1 VNPGDSKNNPQ
12 GKVVDLTEGFRY
24 DKRTIGLHWAT
35 ATLVA
40 LLWCVGQSIDWFP
53 KGTPRISVRSGHIT
67 FGLLLGLLLLFRI
80 WWRRTGGRKLP
91 AAAVVGQQRVA
102 SLLHIGLYL
111 LLLATVSLGIAN
123 VWVRGDNIFQ
133 LFTVPQFAPGN
144 RELVEQVE
152 DTHALLANTVA
163 VAAVLHA
170 AFALFHHYV
179 KRDGVL
185 RRMLRSPGS

>member
-1 VNPGDSKNNPQ
+1 MNPGDNKNQPQ
-12 GKVVDLTEGFRY
+12 GKVVDITEGFRY
-24 DKRTIGLHWAT
+24 DKRTIALHWAT

-53 KGTPRISVRSGHIT
+53 KGAPRISVRSGHIV
-67 FGLLLGLLLLFRI
+67 FGLLLGALLLFRI

-111 LLLATVSLGIAN
+111 LLLATVSLGITN
-123 VWVRGDNIFQ
+123 VWVRGDSIFQ

-179 KRDGVL
+179 KHDGVL